1 MGLQGR
7 AGLGLLSSKA
17 RVMGGGQRSL
27 QVPNTHSGTFPQSPL
42 KGVPCSH
49 IHSLAGEARG
59 PIWGQRW
66 GWNPRMGRGT
76 PESGRSPHIC
86 RSGQCGQRPGPTAQL
101 NRILALEDSARA
113 WATPAHPPPSV
124 CPLPPQHAP
133 PHTAQSPAQGPLGP
147 SRELF
152 AQGCGLFT
160 GATGQQAGRMSH
172 SCPGA
177 DKSPLW
183 AGESAASG
191 SQRLSSNRAT
201 SSAGTATWAEVELGA
216 SAWGRGA
223 LPTLVVSL
231 GGGKAQAVHM
241 GVPECVEWQWW
252 DVMGPGAG
260 VGRGGEPGGRR
271 AFWGPT
277 MCGAP
282 CWGLG
287 GWRRSGRAVLRAG
300 LAVVVVG
307 LGLLLPQPLLLS
319 K

>member
-1 MGLQGR
+1 MGGLPTSAE
-7 AGLGLLSSKA
+7 AGSVVSAQAPLLSSTE
-17 RVMGGGQRSL
+17 SL
-27 QVPNTHSGTFPQSPL
+27 PL
-42 KGVPCSH
+42 
-49 IHSLAGEARG
+49 R
-59 PIWGQRW
+59 
-66 GWNPRMGRGT
+66 T
-76 PESGRSPHIC
+76 PPE
-86 RSGQCGQRPGPTAQL
+86 PGPPQRT
-101 NRILALEDSARA
+101 
-113 WATPAHPPPSV
+113 PPPSV